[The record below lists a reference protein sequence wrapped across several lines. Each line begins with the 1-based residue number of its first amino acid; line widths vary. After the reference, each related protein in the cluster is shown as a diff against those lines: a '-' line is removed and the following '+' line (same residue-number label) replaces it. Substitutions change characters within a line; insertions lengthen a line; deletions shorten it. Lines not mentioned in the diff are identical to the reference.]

1 MKNNT
6 FGILFWGFAI
16 ILSYIILGLFLPI
29 FLAINVTVWALLL
42 YIPIIALGVAF
53 FGYLMEVT
61 DEEDE
66 DNFWYRFMD
75 IVEYW
80 F

>member
-6 FGILFWGFAI
+6 FSILFWGFTI
-16 ILSYIILGLFLPI
+16 IIGYIILGLFLPI
-29 FLAINVTVWALLL
+29 FLAINVTAWALLL

-53 FGYLMEVT
+53 FGYLMEAT
-61 DEEDE
+61 DEEDK

>member
-6 FGILFWGFAI
+6 FSILFWGFAI
-16 ILSYIILGLFLPI
+16 IIGYIILGFALPI
-29 FLAINVTVWALLL
+29 LLAINVTAWALLL
-42 YIPIIALGVAF
+42 YIPIVALGIAF

-66 DNFWYRFMD
+66 DNFWYCFMD

>member
-6 FGILFWGFAI
+6 FSDLFWGFTI
-16 ILSYIILGLFLPI
+16 IIGYIILGFVLPI
-29 FLAINVTVWALLL
+29 ILAVYVTAWSLLL
-42 YIPIIALGVAF
+42 YIPIIALAVAF
-53 FGYLMEVT
+53 VGYLIEIT

-66 DNFWYRFMD
+66 DNFWCRFMD

>member
-6 FGILFWGFAI
+6 FSILFWGFAI

-29 FLAINVTVWALLL
+29 FLAINVTAWALLL

>member
-6 FGILFWGFAI
+6 FSILFWGFTI
-16 ILSYIILGLFLPI
+16 IIGYIILGLFLPI
-29 FLAINVTVWALLL
+29 FLAINVTAWALLL

>member
-6 FGILFWGFAI
+6 FSILFWGFAI

-29 FLAINVTVWALLL
+29 FLAINVTAWALLL
-42 YIPIIALGVAF
+42 YIPVIALGVAF

>member
-6 FGILFWGFAI
+6 FSVLFWGFVI
-16 ILSYIILGLFLPI
+16 IIGYIILGLFLPI
-29 FLAINVTVWALLL
+29 FLAINVTAWSLLL
-42 YIPIIALGVAF
+42 YIPIIALAVAF
-53 FGYLMEVT
+53 VGYLAEVT